1 MSNSPLTDEEIVHRI
16 LKGERDLFAEIVRR
30 YQRKIY
36 NIGLMFF
43 RNSDDAGDFAQE
55 VFVRA
60 YEALNSFKGK
70 SKFSFWFTKIAY
82 NHGINM
88 AKSGVRPESL
98 IEHACEGDSPH
109 ESFVIGEVRDALKRA
124 VESLPENF
132 RVCVDLYFF
141 YGLSYAEISEI
152 TGYPVNTIKS
162 NMFRAKQVLRNKLK
176 GTIAEDYHE
185 M

>member
-1 MSNSPLTDEEIVHRI
+1 MGNSRVSDEEIVRRV
-16 LKGERDLFAEIVRR
+16 LEGEVDLFAEIVRR
-30 YQRKIY
+30 YQRKIF
-36 NIGLMFF
+36 NIGIMFF
-43 RNSDDAGDFAQE
+43 RNNDDAWDFAQE

-60 YEALNSFKGK
+60 YEALSSFKGK
-70 SKFSFWFTKIAY
+70 SKFCFWFTKVAY
-82 NHGINM
+82 NHGINT

-98 IEHACEGDSPH
+98 IEHAWQGDSPH
-109 ESFVIGEVRDALKRA
+109 ESFLRSEAREALKRA

-132 RVCVDLYFF
+132 RICVDLYFF
-141 YGLSYAEISEI
+141 YGLNYGEISEI

-162 NMFRAKQVLRNKLK
+162 NMFRAKQVLRDLLK